1 MGYNYR
7 NADGKTQ
14 LNWGTIAKYSAIAV
28 VVGAA
33 VLIVYKRRK

>member
-1 MGYNYR
+1 MEE
-7 NADGKTQ
+7 KK

-33 VLIVYKRRK
+33 VLIIYRRKK